1 MSKFVL
7 NLREATAV
15 EPAFVESAPAMVEPQ
30 EETASKPRRRKL
42 LRAAGLVVL
51 SGIVIA
57 GIAGFV
63 YWQRLKTT
71 PQYSLALLIDAS
83 RKGDKDAAN
92 ALVDTDAVVD
102 DFVPQITSK
111 AIELYGRGIPPDAIA
126 KMANVARPLMP
137 AVKERARA
145 ELPNVIRER
154 TEKLENIPF
163 FAMAVGADRYLDI
176 QIDGDTAQVKS
187 KIPDHQFEMKMHRS
201 GDRWRI
207 TGVKDDQLAT
217 MIAQKIGQQIIAV
230 ATKGGINRA
239 GETLGIKNL
248 ADIVKQAE
256 GIFDER

>member
-1 MSKFVL
+1 MSKFTV
-7 NLREATAV
+7 NLREAATV
-15 EPAFVESAPAMVEPQ
+15 EPVFAEPGPAVVEAQDVSTP
-30 EETASKPRRRKL
+30 KPRRRKR
-42 LRAAGLVVL
+42 LRVAGLVVL
-51 SGIVIA
+51 ATIVIA
-57 GIAGFV
+57 GVAGFA

-83 RKGDKDAAN
+83 RKGDKDTAN
-92 ALVDTDAVVD
+92 SLVDTDAVVD

-111 AIELYGRGIPPDAIA
+111 AIELYGRGVPPDAIA

-137 AVKERARA
+137 AVKDRARA

-163 FAMAVGADRYLDI
+163 FAMVVGADRYLDI

-187 KIPDHQFEMKMHRS
+187 KIPDRPFEMKMQRN

-248 ADIVKQAE
+248 ADIVRQAE

>member
-1 MSKFVL
+1 MSKFTI
-7 NLREATAV
+7 NFREAAIEPVFAEQAPAAV
-15 EPAFVESAPAMVEPQ
+15 EASEESIP
-30 EETASKPRRRKL
+30 KPRRKKL
-42 LRAAGLVVL
+42 LRVAGLVVL
-51 SGIVIA
+51 ATIVITGVA
-57 GIAGFV
+57 GYL

-83 RKGDKDAAN
+83 RKGDKDRAN

-111 AIELYGRGIPPDAIA
+111 AIELYGRGISPDAIA

-137 AVKERARA
+137 AVKDRARA

-154 TEKLENIPF
+154 TEQLENIPF
-163 FAMAVGADRYLDI
+163 FAMVLGADRYLDI

-187 KIPDHQFEMKMHRS
+187 RIPDRPFEMKMQRS
-201 GDRWRI
+201 GDHWRV

-248 ADIVKQAE
+248 ADIVRQAE